1 MKSPI
6 PPRPTA
12 ALEAYTTET
21 QEGRIIKPVRSNV
34 TGKIE
39 DRTTT
44 SLLSSSTIQKTLRTG
59 AKRGNGK
66 VAEEFDIGEIVD
78 LLTITVCGIGFQSVE
93 PMSEMFGRKPVYVPT
108 LSVAVVFLITEYIV
122 SGAVWALVTFTAPET
137 STVDTY
143 QHQATSALAAKTFLR
158 SMSFG

>member
-6 PPRPTA
+6 PPSPSRILRPTA
-12 ALEAYTTET
+12 TLEASTTET

-39 DRTTT
+39 DHNLITFKLNDPENPKNWSKARKWYITKVELYLA
-44 SLLSSSTIQKTLRTG
+44 SFVVAFDSSVITAGIGQ
-59 AKRGNGK
+59 

-78 LLTITVCGIGFQSVE
+78 LLTITVCE

-122 SGAVWALVTFTAPET
+122 SGEGCVGASHVHRP
-137 STVDTY
+137 
-143 QHQATSALAAKTFLR
+143 
-158 SMSFG
+158 